1 LTIPRD
7 VAVLAFAGRTAIAC
21 SLRPTLSTMVLPSA
35 EMGGWAAR
43 YLTDHLEL
51 EIPLAPECQTIASTY
66 VERGST

>member
-1 LTIPRD
+1 
-7 VAVLAFAGRTAIAC
+7 VAVLAFAGQTVIAS
-21 SLRPTLSTMVLPSA
+21 SLRPALSTMALPYA

-51 EIPLAPECQTIASTY
+51 EMPLAPEHHAIPSTY